1 MPISKI
7 GGPNF
12 SDSGTE
18 GTKVASGTTAQRGS
32 TTGQFRYNTTTNK
45 FEGRNNT
52 GSFVTLEVTPTVSS
66 VDVTEV
72 ESAAGGNQTF
82 VITGTNFSSGDIASF
97 IGSDASTF
105 NASSTTVDSSTQ
117 ITAVAPKNSFAN
129 SKEPYDIKIT
139 SSGGLSGVL
148 ENQIN
153 VDNAPTFTTSAGSLG
168 NIAIDETGNHFTIA
182 ATDPEG
188 DSVTFSLQSGS
199 LPTGTSISSAGV
211 ISGTVGGSASTY
223 SFTIRATAGSK
234 TADRAFTFIT
244 TNNPIVQTNLNYDWR
259 AADYSGSA
267 GTISSGTNV
276 GSCFGSRVNNSV
288 FSGNTVTSY
297 GNITYTTNDSYA
309 PSGKCFTFVGDG
321 AVQIKANSTANY
333 NTYFNS
339 PSSYTWVMWI
349 DWDDSTR
356 QGFYSRYGSGGDV
369 DNPNVYHFNHMMD
382 STTQFHYNQSGV
394 NLAAA
399 NLSNGTWQ
407 NTSGGSQWQL
417 IHIVYDHTSGNQV
430 WYVDGNNYG
439 TVSMGTNSGNGMTG
453 YNDNETPHTL
463 GGRTDDT
470 QMLVGKI
477 AEARTYRGTLTSTQV
492 DDEWQATKGNYGR

>member
-45 FEGRNNT
+45 FEGRNNA
-52 GSFVTLEVTPTVSS
+52 GVFVSLEVSPTVSS

-97 IGSDASTF
+97 VGSDASTF
-105 NASSTTVDSSTQ
+105 NATTTTVDSATQ

-129 SKEPYDIKIT
+129 SKEPYDVKVT

-168 NIAIDETGNHFTIA
+168 TIAIDETGTHFTIA

-188 DSVTFSLQSGS
+188 DSITFSLQSGA

-211 ISGTVGGSASTY
+211 ISGTVGGSASTF

-234 TADRAFTFIT
+234 TSDRAFTIT
-244 TNNPIVQTNLNYDWR
+244 TELSNY
-259 AADYSGSA
+259 
-267 GTISSGTNV
+267 
-276 GSCFGSRVNNSV
+276 F
-288 FSGNTVTSY
+288 
-297 GNITYTTNDSYA
+297 
-309 PSGKCFTFVGDG
+309 GDG
-321 AVQIKANSTANY
+321 SDGAL
-333 NTYFNS
+333 
-339 PSSYTWVMWI
+339 
-349 DWDDSTR
+349 D
-356 QGFYSRYGSGGDV
+356 
-369 DNPNVYHFNHMMD
+369 
-382 STTQFHYNQSGV
+382 TT
-394 NLAAA
+394 
-399 NLSNGTWQ
+399 
-407 NTSGGSQWQL
+407 
-417 IHIVYDHTSGNQV
+417 
-430 WYVDGNNYG
+430 
-439 TVSMGTNSGNGMTG
+439 
-453 YNDNETPHTL
+453 P
-463 GGRTDDT
+463 
-470 QMLVGKI
+470 
-477 AEARTYRGTLTSTQV
+477 
-492 DDEWQATKGNYGR
+492 